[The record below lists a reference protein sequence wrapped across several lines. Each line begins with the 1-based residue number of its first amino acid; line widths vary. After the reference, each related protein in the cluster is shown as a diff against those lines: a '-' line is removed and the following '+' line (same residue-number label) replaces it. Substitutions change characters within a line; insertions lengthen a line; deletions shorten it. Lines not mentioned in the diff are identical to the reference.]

1 MTVTAIRNDGDA
13 VRFGNFTDTWTVTTA
28 AGRCETVRAVI
39 DVRPSAEP
47 AVAVHGIPNY
57 FRVPGPDVDRQQ
69 RFVNRCLALFDR
81 SGATRIEAK
90 SRIVLHRWRP
100 NPVAGRFYLTGP
112 TPGDDDVYDG
122 PATLTLPGADV
133 EVRARLT
140 GHLDAI
146 DGQYHWRG
154 TVTGDL
160 PPEVLRG
167 QRAVELAAGGHRA
180 RARVVEATPW
190 GGYTLSGV
198 GTPPYSLS

>member
-1 MTVTAIRNDGDA
+1 MTVIVIRDDTGA
-13 VRFGNFTDTWTVTTA
+13 ARFDSVSDTWTVTTA
-28 AGRCETVRAVI
+28 GRSATARAVI
-39 DVRPSAEP
+39 DARPSAEP
-47 AVAVHGIPNY
+47 AIAVHGRPNY

-81 SGATRIEAK
+81 SGATRMEAK
-90 SRIVLHRWRP
+90 SRVVLHRWRP

-112 TPGDDDVYDG
+112 TPEHDDVYDG
-122 PATLTLPGADV
+122 PATLALPGAQV

-160 PPEVLRG
+160 PPDVLKG
-167 QRAVELAAGGHRA
+167 NRAVELATGGHRA
-180 RARVVEATPW
+180 QARVVEMTPW
-190 GGYTLSGV
+190 GGYTVSGV
-198 GTPPYSLS
+198 GAPPYSLL